1 MTLEEEKLQREY
13 QKARQLISKSSKSKC
28 NLLIIGQA
36 GVGKSTL
43 INAIFKDKLAA
54 TGVGEPVTK
63 NIKSYEIPGS
73 NLRIYD
79 TPGLEV
85 NNLQKVKKD
94 VFDEIKKL
102 RKQKAENHIHFTW
115 YCIHEDTKRLLAEE
129 RKWIEELIKEK
140 IKVIIVL
147 TKQVY
152 NNEFFDYL
160 NEQELPKIIRVGTEP
175 KKVVEQIS
183 QQVYSPKLDTP
194 GLESLVKTT
203 TELIPEIARQSFIN
217 ALLDIDL
224 KKKAAYIS
232 LFFFVAGGFIIPGF
246 IPIPFLNT
254 KLSNIAA
261 QALMFT
267 SLSYIFELELQNEQ
281 ILQLLLVES
290 SLTSIHL
297 SMDEILDK
305 IAESVFQNLAQEIIA
320 GGSISLSMLV
330 IGFAYIEV
338 LTEYKKAQ
346 LKGVEISFY
355 QLKEMLSQKIEEYK
369 ALDFQTW
376 IEILNGGG
384 QILVPQEI

>member
-1 MTLEEEKLQREY
+1 MTPEEEKLGKEY
-13 QKARQLISKSSKSKC
+13 QKARQLISESSQSKC
-28 NLLIIGQA
+28 NLLIIGKA

-43 INAIFKDKLAA
+43 INAIFKDKLAE

-63 NIKSYEIPGS
+63 NIEFYEIPGS

-94 VFDEIKKL
+94 VFYEIRKL
-102 RKQKAENHIHFTW
+102 RKQKPEKHIHCIW
-115 YCIHEDTKRLLAEE
+115 YCIHEESERLLTEE
-129 RKWIEELIKEK
+129 KKWIEELIKDK

-147 TKQVY
+147 TKQVSKD
-152 NNEFFDYL
+152 NFFDYL
-160 NEQELPKIIRVGTEP
+160 QKQKFPEIIRVGTEP
-175 KKVVEQIS
+175 MKVVEQIS
-183 QQVYSPKLDTP
+183 QQVHTSKLYTP

-346 LKGVEISFY
+346 LKGVEISFSE
-355 QLKEMLSQKIEEYK
+355 LKEMLSQKIEEYK